1 MWISIGALVF
11 DPCFVN
17 VMLTRAGARDARC
30 VRVCVWCVVRVR
42 FIIKIDKQEGRAAV
56 FMMPC
61 WGVACRLPHARM
73 PVCGAN
79 EKRLYDIYD
88 ECGACAWCGRGPTAN
103 LI

>member
-1 MWISIGALVF
+1 M
-11 DPCFVN
+11 
-17 VMLTRAGARDARC
+17 RD
-30 VRVCVWCVVRVR
+30 VCVCGAWCVCALLQ
-42 FIIKIDKQEGRAAV
+42 IDKQEGRAAV

-61 WGVACRLPHARM
+61 WGVACRLLHARM

-88 ECGACAWCGRGPTAN
+88 ECGACAWYGRGPTAN